1 MGQFVDLE
9 LVTED
14 PYTAEPLTDLARK
27 ELTLTKQTSETY
39 LEILLAKQDGL
50 RRT

>member
-14 PYTAEPLTDLARK
+14 PSTAEPPIDLARK
-27 ELTLTKQTSETY
+27 ELTLTKQISETY
-39 LEILLAKQDGL
+39 LEILLAKQDRL
-50 RRT
+50 R

>member
-14 PYTAEPLTDLARK
+14 PSTAEPLIDLARK
-27 ELTLTKQTSETY
+27 EPALTKQTSETY

-50 RRT
+50 RRA

>member
-14 PYTAEPLTDLARK
+14 PYTAEPPTDLARK
-27 ELTLTKQTSETY
+27 ERTLTKQSSEIY
-39 LEILLAKQDGL
+39 LEILLAKQDSLL
-50 RRT
+50 RA